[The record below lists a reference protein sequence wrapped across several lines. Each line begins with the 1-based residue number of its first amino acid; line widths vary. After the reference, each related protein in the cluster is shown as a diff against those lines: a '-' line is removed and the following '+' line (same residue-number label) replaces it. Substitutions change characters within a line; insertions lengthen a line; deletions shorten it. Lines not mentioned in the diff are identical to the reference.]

1 MFLAILKNDKFLDV
15 PDLCEMVIRNEVQF
29 WKKYVEGRTAK
40 VLHQMVGK
48 MLETKGE
55 PELVLTSSQQDLDL
69 LVEYTLWSS
78 LREESQPIEKLIET
92 FKKND
97 KILKMLFKSI
107 LNSNFLKSNNSLFIT
122 FNWHKYFS
130 SLALEVIQ
138 EEIEEWTGVKP
149 LNEMVIRALGD
160 FLKQS

>member
-1 MFLAILKNDKFLDV
+1 M
-15 PDLCEMVIRNEVQF
+15 
-29 WKKYVEGRTAK
+29 EGRTAK

-55 PELVLTSSQQDLDL
+55 PEFVLTSSLQDLDL

-97 KILKMLFKSI
+97 KIIKMLYKSI

-122 FNWHKYFS
+122 FN
-130 SLALEVIQ
+130 
-138 EEIEEWTGVKP
+138 
-149 LNEMVIRALGD
+149 
-160 FLKQS
+160 

>member
-1 MFLAILKNDKFLDV
+1 
-15 PDLCEMVIRNEVQF
+15 
-29 WKKYVEGRTAK
+29 

-122 FNWHKYFS
+122 FN
-130 SLALEVIQ
+130 
-138 EEIEEWTGVKP
+138 
-149 LNEMVIRALGD
+149 
-160 FLKQS
+160 